1 MRDDRRMPTDDTPGQ
16 RMSWTTLA
24 DVEHLLRLDKL
35 LRATAL
41 HGDEH
46 RYLSTYCLH
55 DNHDACRLRCKTCDA
70 SCVCDC
76 HRGRRDEAA

>member
-1 MRDDRRMPTDDTPGQ
+1 MIERMPTDDTPGQ

-24 DVEHLLRLDKL
+24 DVEHLLRLDRL

-46 RYLSTYCLH
+46 RYLSTYCL
-55 DNHDACRLRCKTCDA
+55 
-70 SCVCDC
+70 VCDC
-76 HRGRRDEAA
+76 HRGRRDEAT